1 MSISVGARGCAETTV
16 TEQNTALAMGS
27 GLLPVF
33 ATPAM
38 AALLEAA
45 AVNACQA
52 GLEEGQGTVGT
63 HLDISHDA
71 ATPVGMTVR
80 AEAEVTAVD
89 GRAVTFAV
97 RAFDEA
103 GQIGGGTHQRFVID
117 NERFLSKAQKR
128 GAK

>member
-38 AALLEAA
+38 ATLLEAA

-117 NERFLSKAQKR
+117 NDRFLSKAQKR

>member
-89 GRAVTFAV
+89 GRAITFAV

-117 NERFLSKAQKR
+117 NERFL
-128 GAK
+128 AKCNAKLEK

>member
-89 GRAVTFAV
+89 GRAITFAV

>member
-89 GRAVTFAV
+89 GRSITFAV

>member
-33 ATPAM
+33 ATPVM

-89 GRAVTFAV
+89 GRAITFAV

>member
-1 MSISVGARGCAETTV
+1 M
-16 TEQNTALAMGS
+16 
-27 GLLPVF
+27 
-33 ATPAM
+33 
-38 AALLEAA
+38 
-45 AVNACQA
+45 
-52 GLEEGQGTVGT
+52 GT

-89 GRAVTFAV
+89 GRAITFAV
-97 RAFDEA
+97 RVFDEA

>member
-63 HLDISHDA
+63 HMDISHDA

>member
-1 MSISVGARGCAETTV
+1 MSISVGAQGRAETTV

-45 AVNACQA
+45 AVHACQP

-63 HLDISHDA
+63 RLEITHDA

-80 AEAEVTAVD
+80 AEAQVTAVD
-89 GRAVTFAV
+89 GRAITLSV

-103 GQIGGGTHQRFVID
+103 GPIGGGTHQRFLID

-128 GAK
+128 GVK

>member
-1 MSISVGARGCAETTV
+1 MSISIGARGGAETTV

-38 AALLEAA
+38 AALLEEA
-45 AVNACQA
+45 AVHACQA

-63 HLDISHDA
+63 HLDIRHDA
-71 ATPVGMTVR
+71 ATPVGMAVR

-89 GRAVTFAV
+89 GRAITLSV

-103 GQIGGGTHQRFVID
+103 GPIGGGTHQRFVID
-117 NERFLSKAQKR
+117 NQRFLSKAQKR

>member
-117 NERFLSKAQKR
+117 NERFLSKVQKR

>member
-71 ATPVGMTVR
+71 ATPVGMAVR

-89 GRAVTFAV
+89 GRAITFAV

>member
-63 HLDISHDA
+63 HLDIRHDA
-71 ATPVGMTVR
+71 ATPVGMAVR
-80 AEAEVTAVD
+80 AEVEVTAVD
-89 GRAVTFAV
+89 GRAITFAV

-117 NERFLSKAQKR
+117 NERFLSKVQKR

>member
-117 NERFLSKAQKR
+117 NDRFLSKAQKR

>member
-89 GRAVTFAV
+89 GRAITFAV

-117 NERFLSKAQKR
+117 NERFLSKVQKR